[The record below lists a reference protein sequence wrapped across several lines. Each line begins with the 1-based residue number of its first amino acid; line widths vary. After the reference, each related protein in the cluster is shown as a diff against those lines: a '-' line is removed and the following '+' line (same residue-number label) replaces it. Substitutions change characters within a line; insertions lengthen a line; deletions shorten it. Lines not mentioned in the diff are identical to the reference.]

1 MRHSGVGILH
11 ATNRPDSTRCR
22 QVLTSGD
29 AGGWQP
35 KSSIDMTIFMRCM
48 KGQEERKGG
57 R

>member
-35 KSSIDMTIFMRCM
+35 KSSIDMTIFMRCV